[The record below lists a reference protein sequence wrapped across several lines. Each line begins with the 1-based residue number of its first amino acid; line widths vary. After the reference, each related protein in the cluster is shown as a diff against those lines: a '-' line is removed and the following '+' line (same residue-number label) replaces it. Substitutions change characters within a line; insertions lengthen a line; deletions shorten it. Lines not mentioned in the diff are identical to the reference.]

1 MPKNDP
7 IKVLLFTKNNEH
19 YFPFIDKLKEDCTL
33 KIVYP
38 NNHPRIKDN
47 GFENFKQE
55 CIKFSADILVSF
67 YYNRVIQS
75 TLLDKHRLSINF
87 HGSLLPDYAGS
98 HALNWQLINGENVS
112 GVTIHEL
119 TNKIDGGKIFL
130 QKDFQIEF
138 DEDANDVLR
147 KGVTTSCKMWDV
159 FLKKYRDNDLHPVEQ
174 SKEKIIFECSKRS
187 DKDGEITKNM
197 NPIDIY
203 NLSRALPPP
212 WPRPFYYTE
221 QQKKVKL
228 SYPVSLEKAERIYQ
242 VLNGERK

>member
-38 NNHPRIKDN
+38 NDHPRIKDN

-75 TLLDKHRLSINF
+75 TLLNKHRLSINF

-98 HALNWQLINGENVS
+98 HALNWQIINGESVS
-112 GVTIHEL
+112 GVTVHEL
-119 TNKIDGGKIFL
+119 TNEIDGGKIFL
-130 QKDFQIEF
+130 QKDFKIEF
-138 DEDANDVLR
+138 DEDANDVLK
-147 KGVTTSCKMWDV
+147 KGIKTSCEIWKQ
-159 FLKKYRDNDLHPVEQ
+159 FIRKYENNTLGSTNQD
-174 SKEKIIFECSKRS
+174 KTKAKFKCSRRS
-187 DKDGEITKNM
+187 ESDGQITSHM
-197 NPIDIY
+197 TPEEIY

-212 WPRPFYYTE
+212 WPRPYYTE
-221 QQKKVKL
+221 NEKKVILPYPFSFSDAEKVHTKTKKEKL
-228 SYPVSLEKAERIYQ
+228 
-242 VLNGERK
+242 